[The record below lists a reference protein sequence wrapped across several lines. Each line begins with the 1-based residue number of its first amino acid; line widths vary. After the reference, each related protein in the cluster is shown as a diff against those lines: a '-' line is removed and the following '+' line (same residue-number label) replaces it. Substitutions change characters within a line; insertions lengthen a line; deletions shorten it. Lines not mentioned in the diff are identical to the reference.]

1 MPADLVTFTEE
12 ILTEEILHFLCSTG
26 YSHCSY
32 SYFVTAISNINQPAP
47 LMFFISLLNLRSAL
61 SKTVTILGSGN
72 TLFCDPNGDFPLIP
86 LKIIPK

>member
-47 LMFFISLLNLRSAL
+47 LMFFISLL
-61 SKTVTILGSGN
+61 ILGSGN